1 MIRKNHL
8 AVLLVGILFLSL
20 VDVEAQSRVKKKKIQ
35 KEKYE
40 EIEMDTMDI
49 HPVNK
54 ILDYKGVYAKYFH
67 LHHTTLELEPSFQN
81 RKIQGVATL
90 KVSPVFYDQVELV
103 LDAKGMIFDS
113 ITYSFDG
120 FKSPL
125 KYRYDG
131 LRLSI
136 ELPQKVTRKDTFE
149 VRIPYTASTH
159 ELNSVQ
165 KSLGQGG
172 YFINAH
178 QTNPYRKTIFWT
190 QGETEAASCWFP
202 TFDATNQKTTQ
213 DIFVTVPD
221 SLVTISN
228 GFLKDQ
234 TSLGNGKRKDHW
246 QQNLPH
252 APYLFALV
260 IGPYFKYADQ
270 WRDKPVEYYALEPY
284 FKDVYQVFKNTPD
297 MMEYFSKIF
306 GYDYPW
312 DNYKQVTV
320 YDFTAGAMENTT
332 LSIFNENLMCQH
344 PDIEDRHHGEDL
356 IIAHELV
363 HQWFGD
369 LVTCE
374 SWSQLT
380 LNESFANYGEF
391 LWLEKWKGLADAE
404 AYYFNRFNAYKNE
417 YTYRKVDPIVQHY
430 YKSPDE
436 VFDRHRYD
444 KGGLVLNMLRKYL
457 GDEAFFEGLK
467 VYLNSK
473 AFQSAEIHDLRM
485 AFEKATGKDLN
496 WFFGLWWLNPGHPIV
511 EVKKSFD
518 AEHKEVVL
526 EFLQKQDRHPNVTI
540 PLHRI
545 FVDVDFIYADTVITH
560 TVEFSNKKETKR
572 IYSESVPLAINID
585 PGKLFVWDLEE
596 TIALEELPVIY
607 QNTDRVVDKAY
618 IIKQLKDKSIFP
630 SHGSFLLDSFEEQ
643 HWFVKEKIM
652 DNALAFDENQRQV
665 LLPKVLNLLTSKTA
679 PERSTALFT
688 LQKMQYSELQ
698 SLVQSTLTSDS
709 SNLVKSTCLRIL
721 TDSLK
726 KDAREYIEPFIAQQN
741 AHLIGAVGR
750 YLGQY
755 GEGDDFPF
763 FERAIYTLHHYFVE
777 DAYKSLNTLL
787 EKSDVDVIEKAIS
800 LLENVIENEYPNNRV
815 RQANKYLPTFKEL
828 LNTRKGF

>member
-1 MIRKNHL
+1 M
-8 AVLLVGILFLSL
+8 LLGGILFLSL
-20 VDVEAQSRVKKKKIQ
+20 VEVQAQPRVKKKKHQ
-35 KEKYE
+35 KESYE
-40 EIEMDTMDI
+40 EVEMDTMDI
-49 HPVNK
+49 YPVNK
-54 ILDYKGVYAKYFH
+54 ILDYKGAYSKYFH
-67 LHHTTLELEPSFQN
+67 LIHTKLELEPSFQTK
-81 RKIQGVATL
+81 KIEGVATL

-103 LDAKGMIFDS
+103 LDAKGMTFDT
-113 ITYSFDG
+113 ITYSLDA
-120 FKSPL
+120 FKTPL

-136 ELPQKVTRKDTFE
+136 ELPQKVSRKDTFE
-149 VRIPYTASTH
+149 VRIPYTANTH
-159 ELNSVQ
+159 ELNDVQ

-172 YFINAH
+172 FFINAH

-228 GFLKDQ
+228 GSLREQ
-234 TSLGNGKRKDHW
+234 IVLGNGKRKDHW
-246 QQNLPH
+246 QQNQAH

-284 FKDVYQVFKNTPD
+284 HKDVYQVYKNTPD

-344 PDIEDRHHGEDL
+344 PDIDDRHHGEDL

-404 AYYFNRFNAYKNE
+404 AHYFNRFNAYKNE
-417 YTYRKVDPIVQHY
+417 FTYKKVEPIVQHY

-467 VYLNSK
+467 VYLTTK
-473 AFQSAEIHDLRM
+473 AYQTAEIHDLRM
-485 AFEKATGKDLN
+485 AFEQVTGRDLN
-496 WFFGLWWLNPGHPIV
+496 WFFDQWWLNPGHPQV
-511 EVKKSFD
+511 EVKKSYD

-526 EFLQKQDRHPNVTI
+526 EFLQKQDQHPNATI

-545 FVDVDFIYADTVITH
+545 FVDVDLIYADTVITH
-560 TVEFSNKKETKR
+560 TVEFTNKKEIKR
-572 IYSESVPLAINID
+572 IFSETAPLAINID
-585 PGKLFVWDLEE
+585 PGKLFVWNLEE
-596 TIALEELPVIY
+596 TIQEEELPIIY
-607 QNTDRVVDKAY
+607 QNSHRVLDKENV
-618 IIKQLKDKSIFP
+618 IRQLKEKNIF
-630 SHGSFLLDSFEEQ
+630 SSNGSFLLEDFEEQ
-643 HWFVKEKIM
+643 HWFIKEKIM
-652 DNALAFDENQRQV
+652 NNALAFDEHQRKV
-665 LLPKVLNLLTSKTA
+665 LLPKVLNLVLSPKAT
-679 PERSTALFT
+679 ERSHALFT
-688 LQKMQYSELQ
+688 LQKMKYEDLS
-698 SLVQSTLTSDS
+698 SLVQSQLSSDT

-726 KDAREYIEPFIAQQN
+726 KDAREFIDPYIEKQN
-741 AHLIGAVGR
+741 AHLVGAVGR

-755 GEGDDFPF
+755 GEGSDVHF
-763 FERAIYTLHHYFVE
+763 FERSLLTLHHYYVG
-777 DAYKSLNTLL
+777 DTYKSLGYLL
-787 EKSDVDVIEKAIS
+787 ERSDVEVIERAIS
-800 LLENVIENEYPNNRV
+800 LLENIIENEYPNNRV
-815 RQANKYLPTFKEL
+815 KLANKYLPTFKDL
-828 LNTRKGF
+828 LSNKKGY